1 MKIHMHLNGWT
12 PIVTDLDWR
21 EINQEQVNQLA
32 KLLLTNTVVVT
43 KKQELTPADEIR
55 IASMFGNVEYY
66 NAQNDIGASTNFI
79 LKDSSDKILRVT
91 GEKNDHGEPGMFG
104 HVTELVWHCN
114 RVTWSD
120 RKPII
125 WLFGE
130 RGTKGSRTSWLNF
143 QMVYQDLT
151 DAQKEQFENLELDVG
166 DRAFQEYYSKVK
178 QDRNR
183 YYPRL
188 VQTNALGIKAL
199 FMPFNQVHFIKD
211 WDQQI
216 SRKFIEE
223 LRDNLILNEKYM
235 YHHDWDDGDVVI
247 AEQWS
252 GIHKRWEFE
261 HMDKRVLHRIATDFA
276 NTPYA

>member
-1 MKIHMHLNGWT
+1 MHQNGWT

-43 KKQELTPADEIR
+43 KKQELTPADEVR
-55 IASMFGNVEYY
+55 ITSMFGNVEYY
-66 NAQNDIGASTNFI
+66 NAQNGIGVNTNFI

-104 HVTELVWHCN
+104 HVTELDWHCN

-130 RGTKGSRTSWLNF
+130 RGTKGSRTSYINF

-188 VQTNALGIKAL
+188 VQTNVLGIKAL

>member
-1 MKIHMHLNGWT
+1 MKIHMHQNGWT

-79 LKDSSDKILRVT
+79 LKDSSNKILRVT

-104 HVTELVWHCN
+104 HVTELEWHCN
-114 RVTWSD
+114 RPTWPD

-166 DRAFQEYYSKVK
+166 HNAFYEYYSKVNPHK
-178 QDRNR
+178 PRH
-183 YYPRL
+183 YPKL
-188 VQTNALGIKAL
+188 VQTNALGIKSL

-216 SRKFIEE
+216 SRKLIED

-235 YHHDWDDGDVVI
+235 YHHDWDDGDIVI
-247 AEQWS
+247 SDQWS

-261 HMDKRVLHRIATDFA
+261 HMDKRVVHRIATDFA
-276 NTPYA
+276 NTPYV